1 MQELDP
7 RTRQAWK
14 WYNDSMTVDHLS
26 YSSLSSYKSCPRS
39 YYLSRIKR
47 AEQVPAW
54 YFAVGTA
61 VHKYIECL
69 LKSPAYLGPSA
80 GSIPRSVEDLFYDEV
95 NRLMAI
101 EPDTS
106 LWLHGGPKEEPVIEE
121 RALALSI
128 ACAEKAEDFLEEV
141 EVWEVEPDITG
152 HLPGCSLP
160 IKAFPDL
167 LGEHKKHG
175 PVIVDWKT
183 GKSKPKDNL
192 QLETYNALLKHS
204 NRRDYSDGQGYVFD
218 GLWVML
224 NPEAPK
230 ARPVQLVKTPE
241 EMGAMY
247 HEVELKIQQGVF
259 PALPQ
264 FNCKFCTQLLNC
276 RTMSGA
282 TPRTSYY
289 DTPEKD
295 GVIPF

>member
-1 MQELDP
+1 
-7 RTRQAWK
+7 
-14 WYNDSMTVDHLS
+14 MTVEHLS

-39 YYLSRIKR
+39 YYLSRIKQ

-61 VHKYIECL
+61 VHKYIEWL
-69 LKSPAYLGPSA
+69 LKSES
-80 GSIPRSVEDLFYDEV
+80 GSIPRSVEDFFYDEV
-95 NRLMAI
+95 SRLMAI

-106 LWLHGGPKEEPVIEE
+106 LWVHGGSKEEPVIEE

-152 HLPGCSLP
+152 YLPGCSLP

-192 QLETYNALLKHS
+192 QLETYKAIMEHGAMLRTSSPTMKS
-204 NRRDYSDGQGYVFD
+204 TSFT

-224 NPEAPK
+224 NPDAPK